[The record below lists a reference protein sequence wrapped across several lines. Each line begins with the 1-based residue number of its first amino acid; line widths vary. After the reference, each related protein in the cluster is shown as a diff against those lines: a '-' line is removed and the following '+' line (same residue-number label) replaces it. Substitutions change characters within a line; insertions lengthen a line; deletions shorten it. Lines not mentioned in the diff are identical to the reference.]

1 MQPFAINPVH
11 DKPANAQGGV
21 HFLHAH
27 VWHLVYHKTLQLCS
41 RLRLAA
47 CLQRHGVK
55 CNTNAHS
62 LIEGAACQARLR
74 GVNITLPPPTPSYSV
89 KPSVIHA

>member
-1 MQPFAINPVH
+1 VQPFAINPVH

-47 CLQRHGVK
+47 CLQRY
-55 CNTNAHS
+55 AM
-62 LIEGAACQARLR
+62 
-74 GVNITLPPPTPSYSV
+74 
-89 KPSVIHA
+89 IHTMMV